1 MLWALELYP
10 PNPILHST
18 HIKHKTHLGFTV
30 QVQCTVQYN
39 GYGTARPIWVKP
51 VFALALM
58 YVRTDT
64 TQQLGTVLILT
75 QSYIIYSNRDTNMGY
90 EGKAAGR
97 EDSARRSLRP

>member
-1 MLWALELYP
+1 
-10 PNPILHST
+10 
-18 HIKHKTHLGFTV
+18 
-30 QVQCTVQYN
+30 
-39 GYGTARPIWVKP
+39 
-51 VFALALM
+51 M